1 MMTTTLVRMVCFTF
15 LFTSKCVFSCFR
27 RGQSASQDVLSTFV
41 QSYFPNTWTT
51 FDQVETSV
59 RKASW
64 DCEHLI
70 SKSWTIEFC
79 APWWLDGWGG
89 PAPCWVLEHS
99 GIREDSGGL
108 ITQAHLAPNSFSF
121 MIKITISSPSSSGGL
136 TTQTNLVPHQD
147 PNHHITFHPLILTIS
162 WFS

>member
-1 MMTTTLVRMVCFTF
+1 MMTTTLARVVCSTF

-27 RGQSASQDVLSTFV
+27 RGQSACQDVLSTFV

-108 ITQAHLAPNSFSF
+108 ITQAHLAPNSSSHHDQDHLHQEVLLLRPTLFLIRITTSPPTHSF
-121 MIKITISSPSSSGGL
+121 
-136 TTQTNLVPHQD
+136 
-147 PNHHITFHPLILTIS
+147 
-162 WFS
+162 W